1 MSQSI
6 FITQEDK
13 DKIITLI
20 DKSDLNLRKDTPY
33 IKDLEREVNRATVV
47 SSKDQEINFITMN
60 STVMLLVDGEPE
72 EVTLVYPEDINLKE
86 NKISVLSPMGT
97 AILGLKEG
105 SSIDWKIP
113 NGIIHIVVD
122 KVITR

>member
-1 MSQSI
+1 MSQDI

-13 DKIITLI
+13 NRIISLI
-20 DKSDLNLRKDTPY
+20 DKTDLDQRKDTPY
-33 IKDLEREVNRATVV
+33 LKALEKEVNRAKII
-47 SSKDQEINFITMN
+47 SQEGSASNFITMN
-60 STVMLLVDGEPE
+60 STVMLLVDGVPE
-72 EVTLVYPEDINLKE
+72 EVTLVYPEDINLKD

-113 NGIIHIVVD
+113 NGMIHIIVD
-122 KVITR
+122 KVLTH

>member
-13 DKIITLI
+13 DKIIALI
-20 DKSDLNLRKDTPY
+20 DKADLNQRKDAPY